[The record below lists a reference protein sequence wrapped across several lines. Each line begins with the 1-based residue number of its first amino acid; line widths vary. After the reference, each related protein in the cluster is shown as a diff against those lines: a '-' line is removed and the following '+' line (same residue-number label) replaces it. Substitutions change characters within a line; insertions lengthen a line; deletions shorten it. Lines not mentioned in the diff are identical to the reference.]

1 VKWRHLLT
9 IVIHAS
15 AEGVILTDDDKL
27 TLNEFHKKMGAKT
40 NGGVWGVLDNNE
52 PTEAELEDALE
63 MAYTSRYHWKQVGT
77 LTNDVRA
84 AYMISRVFSHMKN
97 GDQAVNYA
105 NQMLDLAKKAEK
117 DDADNWASFDMPFVY
132 EAIAK
137 AHAAAG
143 NKDEC
148 KKYTQMSQELIDK
161 LEDKQDKEI
170 CQGELDKVKC

>member
-1 VKWRHLLT
+1 VLY
-9 IVIHAS
+9 
-15 AEGVILTDDDKL
+15 EGVILIDDKL

-40 NGGVWGVLDNNE
+40 NGGIWGVLDNTD

-77 LTNDVRA
+77 ITNDVRA
-84 AYMISRVFSHMKN
+84 VYMISRVFSHMKK
-97 GDQAVNYA
+97 GDLAVNYA
-105 NQMLDLAKKAEK
+105 NQMLDLAKKAEEE
-117 DDADNWASFDMPFVY
+117 DADNWASFDMPFVY